1 VQRAWLVVPALALV
15 AGCAAFALQV
25 PAAQAIALGLLA
37 AGIAGALRALVGET
51 PAAVAGTVIG
61 ALVAVATLLELGGD
75 ATRHAIAAAA
85 AAWTI
90 AELART
96 TAPASSPLVAMLPAG
111 IAALL
116 DPSFVALLPI
126 AGARLVTAPWQ
137 RPRWIG
143 LAPIAGGLVVL
154 LAILACTGPLG
165 ALGVAWTGT
174 VAHPVAPVVLADRLG
189 EALGPICAVAAFAGL
204 AWIGGRGRHA
214 QLALGACVVG
224 TLLVD
229 LRSGGVGTGTVAF
242 AALFAGLAVTRF
254 AATIRLAS
262 GQAIA
267 GATLGLLLILPP
279 AWSTLERIAR

>member
-1 VQRAWLVVPALALV
+1 MQRAWLAVPALALV
-15 AGCAAFALQV
+15 AGLAALALHAA
-25 PAAQAIALGLLA
+25 PAQAIALGLLA

-51 PAAVAGTVIG
+51 PAAVVGTAIG
-61 ALVAVATLLELGGD
+61 ALVAVATLLELGAD
-75 ATRHAIAAAA
+75 VTRHAIAAAA
-85 AAWTI
+85 AAWTV

-111 IAALL
+111 LAGFL
-116 DPSFVALLPI
+116 DPSFIALLPI

-137 RPRWIG
+137 RPRWIA
-143 LAPIAGGLVVL
+143 LVPAAGGLAVL

-165 ALGVAWTGT
+165 ALGDVWTGT
-174 VAHPVAPVVLADRLG
+174 AAHPVAPVVLAERIA
-189 EALGPICAVAAFAGL
+189 EALGPICAVAALAGL

-214 QLALGACVVG
+214 QLALVACLAG

-229 LRSGGVGTGTVAF
+229 LRSGGVGAGTVAF
-242 AALFAGLAVTRF
+242 AGLCAGLAVTRF